1 MTTDGV
7 TTTTFRWGSA
17 CDVGQVRQVNQDH
30 VLTEDGLFAVADG
43 MGGHRAGEVASEVA
57 VGTLKERF
65 DAPDADHLVVAV
77 QLANSEVVRLARDN
91 PDFRGMGTTISALA
105 LTRNDDH
112 DVLAVANVGD
122 SRTYLLK
129 AESEELEQVTEDHSL
144 VATLERQGQLTA
156 DEAASHPQRNILTR
170 ALGIDG
176 NVLVDLWELEPV
188 KGDRYLLC
196 SDGLFNEVEESRIAS
211 VLRRLAA
218 PDDAAAELVRLANE
232 HGGRDNISV
241 VIVDVVEAATD
252 IGSAPGRVRRV
263 THGESRDGAPPEAVP
278 ARPGGGAAT
287 SRAGAGDAAPTGG
300 DRATPPTGRA
310 TAATDGPKGPR
321 SRFTWRVAAFLVAL
335 VAIVAGTYAAVTVSM
350 NGTFYVDTVDGR
362 VVIYRGTPGGL
373 LWRQPEVVATTDVA
387 ADDVPD
393 DKANDLGGAMT
404 FTSRAEADAY
414 VERLRDDIE
423 RIDAATGDGDPGEGG
438 EVGDA
443 GSGLGGALGG
453 GTTTAP
459 ATTPGAAPADPAGA
473 TPPPST
479 TLVP

>member
-1 MTTDGV
+1 MSTDGT

-65 DAPDADHLVVAV
+65 DVPDADHLVVAV

-196 SDGLFNEVEESRIAS
+196 SDGLFNEVDEGRIAS
-211 VLRRLAA
+211 VLRRLAE

-241 VIVDVVEAATD
+241 VIVDVVQAATD
-252 IGSAPGRVRRV
+252 VGAAPGRVRRV

-278 ARPGGGAAT
+278 ARPGGAAPST
-287 SRAGAGDAAPTGG
+287 GSGDAAAATGG
-300 DRATPPTGRA
+300 DRATP
-310 TAATDGPKGPR
+310 TAADATTATQRSKGPR

-335 VAIVAGTYAAVTVSM
+335 VAIIGGTVAAVDVSM
-350 NGTFYVDTVDGR
+350 NGTFYVDTVDGK
-362 VVIYRGTPGGL
+362 VAIYQGTPGGL
-373 LWRQPEVVATTDVA
+373 LWRQPKVVTTTEVA

-393 DKANDLGGAMT
+393 DKANDLGGGMT

-414 VERLRDDIE
+414 VEQLRADIE
-423 RIDAATGDGDPGEGG
+423 RIDAATGDGD
-438 EVGDA
+438 A

-453 GTTTAP
+453 ATTT
-459 ATTPGAAPADPAGA
+459 
-473 TPPPST
+473 TPPTTPST